1 MTGKLD
7 FTRSLRGAA
16 WALTRVSCVGLLFLG
31 TTHCLPAPAADD
43 GGSAGSNGG
52 SVSPQGGTTHAATGG
67 STYVP
72 PQGGSTYVQPS
83 GGSTYVQPSGGS
95 TYVQP
100 SGGSTYVQPSGGSTY
115 VQPSGGT
122 PEGGSTYVQPSG
134 GSTYVTPTGGTTTT
148 PPAGGSTAVT
158 TCTPAPKSTGGL
170 SCPGGKCTVGTYSG
184 YDFGFSDG
192 LGSTYCVD
200 ANSLCAAGTTA
211 AQNPPAYTIWGAG
224 FGFSLSPLTTLT
236 TSVPVQLT
244 GSGVSVT
251 LSSLPTGGATAR
263 VQVTVDGTQYCA
275 VMTAASQTIPWAS
288 FNTKCWAATTGT
300 ALTGAPN
307 TTNVQIEASAGAT
320 AGAYDFCV
328 TALSFQ

>member
-1 MTGKLD
+1 MTGKID
-7 FTRSLRGAA
+7 FSRSLRRAA

-31 TTHCLPAPAADD
+31 TAHCLPAPAADD
-43 GGSAGSNGG
+43 GGAAGSNGG
-52 SVSPQGGTTHAATGG
+52 NSTPQGGTTHA
-67 STYVP
+67 S
-72 PQGGSTYVQPS
+72 QGGSTYTPQSSSTYTPPS
-83 GGSTYVQPSGGS
+83 GGTPQSSSTYTP
-95 TYVQP
+95 
-100 SGGSTYVQPSGGSTY
+100 
-115 VQPSGGT
+115 PSGGT
-122 PEGGSTYVQPSG
+122 PESSSTYTPPSG
-134 GSTYVTPTGGTTTT
+134 GTPQSSSTYTPPSGGTPQSSSTYTPPAGGTTSA
-148 PPAGGSTAVT
+148 PPVGGSTAVT

-211 AQNPPAYTIWGAG
+211 AQNPPTYTIWGAG
-224 FGFSLSPLTTLT
+224 FGFSLSPQTTLT

-263 VQVTVDGTQYCA
+263 VQVTVAGTQYCA
-275 VMTAASQTIPWAS
+275 AMTSASQTIPWSS
-288 FNTKCWAATTGT
+288 FNTTCWAPATGT
-300 ALTGAPN
+300 ALAGAPN
-307 TTNVQIEASAGAT
+307 TTNIQIEASAGAT

>member
-1 MTGKLD
+1 
-7 FTRSLRGAA
+7 
-16 WALTRVSCVGLLFLG
+16 
-31 TTHCLPAPAADD
+31 
-43 GGSAGSNGG
+43 
-52 SVSPQGGTTHAATGG
+52 
-67 STYVP
+67 
-72 PQGGSTYVQPS
+72 
-83 GGSTYVQPSGGS
+83 
-95 TYVQP
+95 
-100 SGGSTYVQPSGGSTY
+100 
-115 VQPSGGT
+115 
-122 PEGGSTYVQPSG
+122 
-134 GSTYVTPTGGTTTT
+134 
-148 PPAGGSTAVT
+148 VT

-211 AQNPPAYTIWGAG
+211 AQNPPTYTIWGAG
-224 FGFSLSPLTTLT
+224 FGFSLSPQTTLT

-263 VQVTVDGTQYCA
+263 VQVTVAGTQYCA
-275 VMTAASQTIPWAS
+275 AMTSASQTIPWSS
-288 FNTKCWAATTGT
+288 FNTTCWAPATGT
-300 ALTGAPN
+300 ALAGAPN
-307 TTNVQIEASAGAT
+307 TTNIQIEASAGAT

>member
-7 FTRSLRGAA
+7 FNRSLRSAA
-16 WALTRVSCVGLLFLG
+16 WALARVSCVGLLFLG
-31 TTHCLPAPAADD
+31 TTNCLPAPSDN
-43 GGSAGSNGG
+43 NGG
-52 SVSPQGGTTHAATGG
+52 SSGGGNSSAGGNGGNVTPQGGTTHAPTGG
-67 STYVP
+67 STYVSV
-72 PQGGSTYVQPS
+72 GGSTYVQGGSSYVPPIGGTPSGGSSYVPPIGGTPS
-83 GGSTYVQPSGGS
+83 GGSTYTPPV
-95 TYVQP
+95 
-100 SGGSTYVQPSGGSTY
+100 
-115 VQPSGGT
+115 GGT
-122 PEGGSTYVQPSG
+122 TSLPPV
-134 GSTYVTPTGGTTTT
+134 GGTTTT
-148 PPAGGSTAVT
+148 PPVGGSTAVT

-170 SCPGGKCTVGTYSG
+170 PCPGGKCTVGAYSG

-200 ANSLCAAGTTA
+200 ANSLCAAGTTL

-236 TSVPVQLT
+236 NTTPVQLT

-263 VQVTVDGTQYCA
+263 VQVTVGITQYCA
-275 VMTAASQTIPWAS
+275 LMTSASQTIPWAS
-288 FNTKCWAATTGT
+288 FNTECWQPASGT

-307 TTNVQIEASAGAT
+307 ATNIQIEASAGAT

>member
-7 FTRSLRGAA
+7 FNRSLRGAA
-16 WALTRVSCVGLLFLG
+16 WALLRVSCVGLLFLG

-67 STYVP
+67 SP
-72 PQGGSTYVQPS
+72 YVQP
-83 GGSTYVQPSGGS
+83 T
-95 TYVQP
+95 
-100 SGGSTYVQPSGGSTY
+100 
-115 VQPSGGT
+115 GGT
-122 PEGGSTYVQPSG
+122 TTYTPPAGGTTTYTAPAGGTTTYTSPEGGTTYPPVG
-134 GSTYVTPTGGTTTT
+134 GTTYPPAGGTTYPPVGGTTYPPIGGTTTT
-148 PPAGGSTAVT
+148 PPVGGSTAVT

-211 AQNPPAYTIWGAG
+211 AQNPPTYTIWGAG
-224 FGFSLSPLTTLT
+224 FGFSLSPQTTLT

-263 VQVTVDGTQYCA
+263 VQVTVAGTQYCA
-275 VMTAASQTIPWAS
+275 AMTSASQTIPWSS
-288 FNTKCWAATTGT
+288 FNTTCWAPATGT
-300 ALTGAPN
+300 ALAGAPN
-307 TTNVQIEASAGAT
+307 TTNIQIEASAGTT